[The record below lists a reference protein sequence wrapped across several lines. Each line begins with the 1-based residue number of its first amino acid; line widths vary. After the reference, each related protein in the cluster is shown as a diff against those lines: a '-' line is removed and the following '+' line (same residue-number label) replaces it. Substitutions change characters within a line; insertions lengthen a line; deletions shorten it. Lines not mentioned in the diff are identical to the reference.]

1 MIIVLYISERIM
13 HIQKLFNHFGDTM
26 RHKSLLFFVFALF
39 SFSSLLAQQPV
50 LPFDFENGSLN
61 YTFTNFSGGE
71 ASRIANPQ
79 INGINTSAF
88 VGQMIKNAGDPW
100 GGAWIAMAG
109 PMDFSTNKIFKVK
122 VFSPRIGLRMLL
134 KVENESSGGIFFET
148 SDTGTVANAWEE
160 YTFDFSAINTANTY
174 SKIVIIF
181 DNGTV
186 GAGGANWTF
195 LFDDIRLV
203 PGGGGPTLTQMNLPV
218 TFDDPTVNYGVV
230 GFGGADASSIIV
242 DPNNASNNIV
252 KVIKSATAEL
262 WAGTTITAVA
272 GGQQTGF
279 STKVPFTELEKRM
292 NVRVWAPH
300 APIQIRLKAEDHLNG
315 GNNAETEITYAV
327 ANTWQTLVFDFGV
340 AAPGTGGLNLA
351 HNLDKVSIFFNFG
364 VTGAVAGEQTYYFD
378 DVKFGADVVPVEF
391 VSFNASVTNN
401 VVNLNWAT
409 ATETNNKGFEVQR
422 SSNNSE
428 FATIGFVDGNGTTTG
443 TSNYTYADATQSGK
457 YLYRLKQVDFDGTS
471 SYSNTVE
478 VNVVPASFDLGQNYP
493 NPFNPSTMISFNL
506 PSESKVSLIVY
517 NATGQMVKE
526 LINNTISAGYNEVSF
541 NASELTSGIYFYTLK
556 AISADGSTN
565 FQNTKKMLLLK

>member
-1 MIIVLYISERIM
+1 
-13 HIQKLFNHFGDTM
+13 M

-50 LPFDFENGSLN
+50 LPFDFENGTLN

-122 VFSPRIGLRMLL
+122 VFSPRIGARMLL
-134 KVENESSGGIFFET
+134 KVENETAGGIFFET

-203 PGGGGPTLTQMNLPV
+203 AGGGGPTLTQMNLPV

-262 WAGTTITAVA
+262 WAGTTITATA

-279 STKVPFTELEKRM
+279 SSKVPFTELEKRM

-300 APIQIRLKAEDHLNG
+300 APIQIRLKAEDYLNG

-340 AAPGTGGLNLA
+340 AAPGTGGLNLS
-351 HNLDKVSIFFNFG
+351 HNLNKVSIFFNFG
-364 VTGAVAGEQTYYFD
+364 VTGAVAGERTYYFD

-457 YLYRLKQVDFDGTS
+457 YSYRLKQVDFDGTS

-478 VNVVPASFDLGQNYP
+478 VNVVPTSFDLGQNYP

-517 NATGQMVKE
+517 NATGQMVQE
-526 LINNTISAGYNEVSF
+526 LVNNTISAGYNEVSF

-556 AISADGSTN
+556 AISADGSSN
-565 FQNTKKMLLLK
+565 FQSTKKMLLLK

>member
-1 MIIVLYISERIM
+1 MKNKSI
-13 HIQKLFNHFGDTM
+13 LF
-26 RHKSLLFFVFALF
+26 LVFALF
-39 SFSSLLAQQPV
+39 SFSSLFAQQPV
-50 LPFDFENGSLN
+50 LPLDFENGTLN
-61 YTFTNFSGGE
+61 YTFSNFSGGE

-100 GGAWIAMAG
+100 GGSWIAMAG

-122 VFSPRIGLRMLL
+122 VFSPRIGARMLL
-134 KVENESSGGIFFET
+134 KVENESNGGIFFET

-160 YTFDFSAINTANTY
+160 YTFDFSTINTSNTY

-181 DNGTV
+181 ENGTV

-262 WAGTTITAVA
+262 WAGTTISATA

-279 STKVPFTELEKRM
+279 STKVPFTESEKRM
-292 NVRVWAPH
+292 NVRVWAGH
-300 APIQIRLKAEDHLNG
+300 APIQIRLKAEDYLNG
-315 GNNAETEITYAV
+315 ANNAETEMTYAV

-340 AAPGTGGLNLA
+340 PAPGTGGLNLA
-351 HNLDKVSIFFNFG
+351 HNLNKVSIFFNFG

-378 DVKFGADVVPVEF
+378 DVRFGADVVPVEF

-422 SSNNSE
+422 SLNNSE
-428 FATIGFVDGNGTTTG
+428 FASIGFVDGKGTTTG
-443 TSNYTYADATQSGK
+443 TSNYTYSDATQTGK
-457 YLYRLKQVDFDGTS
+457 YSYRLKQVDFDGTA

-478 VNVVPASFDLGQNYP
+478 VNVVPTAFDLGQNYP

-517 NATGQMVKE
+517 NSTGQMVKE
-526 LINNTISAGYNEVSF
+526 LINNTISAGYNEVGF

-556 AISADGSTN
+556 AISADGSSN
-565 FQNTKKMLLLK
+565 FQSTKKMLLLK

>member
-160 YTFDFSAINTANTY
+160 YTFDFSTINTANTY

-230 GFGGADASSIIV
+230 GFGVADASSIIV

-401 VVNLNWAT
+401 VVNLDWAT
-409 ATETNNKGFEVQR
+409 ASETNNKGFEVQR
-422 SSNNSE
+422 RMENSE
-428 FATIGFVDGNGTTTG
+428 YSTIAFIDGKGTTTG
-443 TSNYTYADATQSGK
+443 SNNYAYTDSKIESGK
-457 YLYRLKQVDFDGTS
+457 YFYRLRQIDFDGTFAYS
-471 SYSNTVE
+471 SEVE
-478 VNVVPASFDLGQNYP
+478 VDVATITSFALDQNFP
-493 NPFNPSTMISFNL
+493 NPFNPSTSISYRL
-506 PSESKVSLIVY
+506 PEASDVV
-517 NATGQMVKE
+517 VK
-526 LINNTISAGYNEVSF
+526 IYDVMGNEVATLVNGRQDAGVHQVVFDAAKLS
-541 NASELTSGIYFYTLK
+541 SGSYIYSIK
-556 AISADGSTN
+556 AGNFSA
-565 FQNTKKMLLLK
+565 TKKMILMK